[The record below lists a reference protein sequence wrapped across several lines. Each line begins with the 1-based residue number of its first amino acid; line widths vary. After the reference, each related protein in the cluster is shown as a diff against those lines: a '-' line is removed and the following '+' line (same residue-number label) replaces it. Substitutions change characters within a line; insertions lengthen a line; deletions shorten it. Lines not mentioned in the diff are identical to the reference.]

1 MINEKLTI
9 TESGLYYQEELLEQT
24 YESAMQLHSEILA
37 SGQAAAYS
45 LVQMCT
51 KLKMMRD
58 QKLYVQLG
66 HETFDDY
73 CEERAGIKARQAYT
87 YIQLLERLPKDF
99 LQSNASLGVT
109 KLSLLAQLPPHE
121 LEGFTEVNDVNEIS
135 TRRLEELI
143 AENKRL
149 TEQLSLFQNAQESEC
164 PSDEPPED
172 SERVKEL
179 EAQLEKL
186 QVMKKEAD
194 RKFKEYKTNEESRI
208 SAQVEAQVAE
218 KASAAAAEKIAEEKT
233 KIESTVKQEYEFRIA
248 SLTKEMNTASER
260 AAELEKKLKLVDS
273 TTAQFQ
279 IYFTAVQEDFNSMF
293 TLIQSSADEDVK
305 KKLVNAIGGLLYAMQ
320 QRVADK
326 NE

>member
-1 MINEKLTI
+1 MNENLTI
-9 TESGLYYQEELLEQT
+9 TGTGKYYQEELLEQT
-24 YESAMQLHSEILA
+24 YESALQLHSEIVA

-58 QKLYVQLG
+58 QKLYLQLG
-66 HETFDDY
+66 HETFDAY
-73 CEERAGIKARQAYT
+73 CEDRAGIKARQAYT

-109 KLSLLAQLPPHE
+109 KLSLLAQLPAHE
-121 LEGFTEVNDVNEIS
+121 LEEFTEVNDINEIS

-149 TEQLSLFQNAQESEC
+149 TEQLSLFQNAQDAEC
-164 PSDEPPED
+164 PPEDESPED

-179 EAQLEKL
+179 EAQVAELKDK
-186 QVMKKEAD
+186 KKEAD

-208 SAQVEAQVAE
+208 AAQVEAQVAE
-218 KASAAAAEKIAEEKT
+218 KASAAAAEKIAEEKA
-233 KIESTVKQEYEFRIA
+233 KIESAVKQEYEFKIA

-260 AAELEKKLKLVDS
+260 AVELEKQLKLADS

-279 IYFTAVQEDFNSMF
+279 IYFTAVQEDFNKMF
-293 TLIQSSADEDVK
+293 TVLSSADEEVK
-305 KKLVNAIGGLLYAMQ
+305 VKLTKATLGLIAAMQ
-320 QRVADK
+320 QKVGDA
-326 NE
+326 E